1 MKMRAGNRAD
11 CYPSV
16 TPEHFRDFGGFAKLL
31 ILLVELT
38 GIEPV
43 TS

>member
-16 TPEHFRDFGGFAKLL
+16 TPWLFRDFDRFAKLL
-31 ILLVELT
+31 ILL
-38 GIEPV
+38 EPAPGLEPM
-43 TS
+43 TY